1 MLLGVAVGRRTV
13 NAEANP
19 VIGFG
24 EILEELKSRAALPRL
39 EVDLA
44 SAANHDF
51 FHANMLNRQGCSR
64 KS

>member
-1 MLLGVAVGRRTV
+1 
-13 NAEANP
+13 

-39 EVDLA
+39 KVDLA
-44 SAANHDF
+44 SAANHDLL
-51 FHANMLNRQGCSR
+51 HTRMLNRQVCSQ